1 MTVAS
6 RGRTA
11 GAFAARLAGVV
22 LLAAT
27 LTAVGEGV
35 LAAHLASQAVLRE
48 ALASVRNDAG
58 VVAAG
63 NATDDPWT
71 GAGEALDGVS
81 ARPDVRAAWLV
92 DDGGTVRRSGA
103 AGAAGATDPGAWD
116 GRTLD
121 ADTQAVVDQVIAGAT
136 PRIVPPRL
144 YRSGIPAADPRAGG
158 LSVVVPVQVGGRPM
172 VLLEVLDPGPPARR
186 ATELRRALLLV
197 IGLGAAGTVPLAL
210 ALGGRR
216 LAAGYRRAAR
226 AAHRDDLT
234 RLGNRRALRADLPD
248 AVAAARRS
256 GRPLSV
262 VLLEVGGLSAVRDE
276 TGHRRAEVFLV
287 GVAGVLSRGR
297 EGGERAYRIG
307 GDGFAVL
314 MPGTVLDGARD
325 VADQLCHR
333 VAAEIEPLSAVAGV
347 CTLDERCPDAETL
360 LIGADAALLEAKQ
373 RTLAAPGR
381 SPVPVA
387 AGDDPLGWE
396 PGDDVWDIRLLT
408 GWGPAG
414 EGVD

>member
-6 RGRTA
+6 RGRPA
-11 GAFAARLAGVV
+11 GAFLARLAGVV

-48 ALASVRNDAG
+48 ALATARNDAG

-63 NATDDPWT
+63 NATDDAWT
-71 GAGEALDGVS
+71 GAGEALDGVT

-121 ADTQAVVDQVIAGAT
+121 TETQGVVDQAIAAGT
-136 PRIVPPRL
+136 PRIVPPSL
-144 YRSGIPAADPRAGG
+144 YPSPVPAADPRAGG

-216 LAAGYRRAAR
+216 LAASYRRAVR

-234 RLGNRRALRADLPD
+234 RLGNRRALRADLHE
-248 AVAAARRS
+248 AVVVAHRT
-256 GRPLSV
+256 GRPLSI
-262 VLLEVGGLSAVRDE
+262 VLLEVGGLSAVRDA

-287 GVAGVLSRGR
+287 GVAGLLSRGR
-297 EGGERAYRIG
+297 EDERAYRLG

-314 MPGTVLDGARD
+314 MPDSTLEQARQA
-325 VADQLCHR
+325 ADELCHR
-333 VAAEIEPLSAVAGV
+333 IAAEIEPLGAVAGV
-347 CTLDERCPDAETL
+347 CALDERCPDAETL
-360 LIGADAALLEAKQ
+360 QIGADAALLEVKQ
-373 RTLAAPGR
+373 HPATAFGR

-387 AGDDPLGWE
+387 ADDDPLGWE
-396 PGDDVWDIRLLT
+396 PGDEVWDIRLLT
-408 GWGPAG
+408 GRGPSG
-414 EGVD
+414 EDTG